1 MQISNNLIHGNLSYI
16 LNGIFFKVQNELG
29 RFSTERQYA
38 DAVEEL
44 LKETDILYER
54 EKEIPIK
61 FGEKEL
67 KGNRVDFW
75 IASKLLVDAKAK
87 KYITREDYL
96 QMRRYLKAVNFKL
109 GLIVN
114 FRGKS
119 VMIKRVINP
128 SAKE

>member
-1 MQISNNLIHGNLSYI
+1 M
-16 LNGIFFKVQNELG
+16 
-29 RFSTERQYA
+29 
-38 DAVEEL
+38 
-44 LKETDILYER
+44 KETDILYER